1 MGQKATQVRGIHAA
15 LAAAGA
21 NIHPSLTPGSALWLW
36 ALVASVLFGAVGG
49 GGGGGGAGWKVR
61 S

>member
-1 MGQKATQVRGIHAA
+1 MGQKTSHVRGIHAA

-36 ALVASVLFGAVGG
+36 ALVTAVLFG
-49 GGGGGGAGWKVR
+49 GASVRPTVRPVEEVR

>member
-1 MGQKATQVRGIHAA
+1 MGQKTSQLRGIHAA

-21 NIHPSLTPGSALWLW
+21 HVHPSLTPGSALWLW
-36 ALVASVLFGAVGG
+36 ALAAAVLFG
-49 GGGGGGAGWKVR
+49 GASGRPDVRPAEEVR